1 LRIGSFP
8 LHWIKLVGERDG
20 KRKLE
25 SRTETA
31 EQIQPLRS
39 GRAHRSKSILELGST
54 RMYLIVTTVQKS
66 AAQLHLENITLCIF
80 VAGDKY
86 SRPSGG
92 I

>member
-1 LRIGSFP
+1 
-8 LHWIKLVGERDG
+8 
-20 KRKLE
+20 
-25 SRTETA
+25 
-31 EQIQPLRS
+31 
-39 GRAHRSKSILELGST
+39 
-54 RMYLIVTTVQKS
+54 MYLIVTTVQKS